1 MTCSAS
7 GATGPTTCAAQ
18 AIDCGHYL
26 PEEAPAATLAALAPF
41 LARVTG

>member
-1 MTCSAS
+1 MLGVWRDWADDV
-7 GATGPTTCAAQ
+7 TGE